1 MPIDTMPVQ
10 PVSAFEPVVAQVAVA
25 FEPFHGYPAGL
36 RIHVKDTARLDSL
49 GRDVLG
55 AGRDADVLEIDAV
68 TALQADLR

>member
-10 PVSAFEPVVAQVAVA
+10 PVSAIDAAFQQVAVA

-36 RIHVKDTARLDSL
+36 RIHVKDTTRLDTL

-55 AGRDADVLEIDAV
+55 AGREADVLEIDAV
-68 TALQADLR
+68 TARQVDAR